1 MNSYTPDMPRYEFND
16 QAFELHYPAVMGILN
31 LTPDSF
37 SDGGSFI
44 EPDLALEHALA
55 MVEDGAQIIDLGGES
70 TRPGSEPV
78 SEQDELARVLP
89 VLDKLPVD
97 QFIISVDTT
106 KPAVAQAAL
115 QAGAHVINDVSG
127 GNPELLD
134 LAQRYQAGF
143 VLMHA
148 QGSPKNMQDKPV
160 YDNVVEEVRAF
171 FDEKRKDLIERELP
185 RIWIDPGIGFGKSLE
200 HNLDLMRNFSTF
212 KDEAW
217 GILLGSS
224 RKSWIDSLC
233 GAPDPNDRLGGSI
246 ASAVYSLTHG
256 AEIIRAHDVRE
267 TVQALEVAKELALSP
282 NSPYKN

>member
-1 MNSYTPDMPRYEFND
+1 MPRYEFND

-44 EPDLALEHALA
+44 DPDLALEHALA
-55 MVEDGAQIIDLGGES
+55 MVGDGAQIIDVGGES

-89 VLDKLPVD
+89 VIDKLPTD

-115 QAGAHVINDVSG
+115 QAGVHLINDVSG

-160 YDNVVEEVRAF
+160 YENVVEEIRAF
-171 FDEKRKDLIERELP
+171 FDEKRKGLIERELP
-185 RIWIDPGIGFGKSLE
+185 RIWVDPGIGFGKSLE
-200 HNLDLMRNFSTF
+200 HNLDLMRNLSAF
-212 KDEAW
+212 KEEAW

-224 RKSWIDSLC
+224 RKSWIDGLC
-233 GAPDPNDRLGGSI
+233 GAPEPSDRLGGSI
-246 ASAVYSLTHG
+246 ASAVCSLIHG
-256 AEIIRAHDVRE
+256 AEIIRVHDVRE
-267 TVQALEVAKELALSP
+267 TVQALQVAKELALSP
-282 NSPYKN
+282 DPPYKS

>member
-1 MNSYTPDMPRYEFND
+1 MPRYEFNG

-44 EPDLALEHALA
+44 DPDLALEHALA
-55 MVEDGAQIIDLGGES
+55 MVGDGAQIIDVGGES

-89 VLDKLPVD
+89 VIDKLPTD

-115 QAGAHVINDVSG
+115 QAGVHLINDVSG

-160 YDNVVEEVRAF
+160 YENVVEEIRAF
-171 FDEKRKDLIERELP
+171 FDEKRKGLIERELP
-185 RIWIDPGIGFGKSLE
+185 RIWVDPGIGFGKSLE
-200 HNLDLMRNFSTF
+200 HNLDLMRNLSAF
-212 KDEAW
+212 KEEAW

-224 RKSWIDSLC
+224 RKSWIDGLC
-233 GAPDPNDRLGGSI
+233 GAPEPSDRLGGSI
-246 ASAVYSLTHG
+246 ASAVCSLIHG
-256 AEIIRAHDVRE
+256 AEIIRVHDVRE
-267 TVQALEVAKELALSP
+267 TVQALQVAKELALSP
-282 NSPYKN
+282 DPPYKS

>member
-1 MNSYTPDMPRYEFND
+1 MPRYEFNG
-16 QAFELHYPAVMGILN
+16 QAFELRYPAVMGILN

-55 MVEDGAQIIDLGGES
+55 MVGNGAQIIDIGGES

-106 KPAVAQAAL
+106 KTAVAQAAL
-115 QAGAHVINDVSG
+115 QAGAHVINDITG

-148 QGSPKNMQDKPV
+148 QGSPKNMQDKPT
-160 YDNVVEEVRAF
+160 YDDVVEEVRAF

-200 HNLDLMRNFSTF
+200 HNLDLMRGLSAI

-224 RKSWIDSLC
+224 RKSWIDALC
-233 GAPDPNDRLGGSI
+233 GAPDPSERLGGSI

-282 NSPYKN
+282 NSPYKS

>member
-16 QAFELHYPAVMGILN
+16 QTFELQYPAVMGILN

-89 VLDKLPVD
+89 VLDKLPID

-171 FDEKRKDLIERELP
+171 FDEKRKDLIEREIP

-200 HNLDLMRNFSTF
+200 HNLDLMRNLSAF

-224 RKSWIDSLC
+224 RKSWIDNLC
-233 GAPDPNDRLGGSI
+233 SAPDPNDRLGGSI
-246 ASAVYSLTHG
+246 ASAVCSLTHG

-282 NSPYKN
+282 NSPYKS